1 MQQLAQYGNK
11 MDDLKNR
18 IIENE
23 MSIQQIYV
31 SSQRKINTVQEEF
44 STLQSNFNREAEYSR
59 IARKAADNLQ
69 EEYCRIVHSV
79 ATEKQRNLMFIERA
93 KRELV
98 ADITAVNS
106 KVM

>member
-1 MQQLAQYGNK
+1 
-11 MDDLKNR
+11 
-18 IIENE
+18 
-23 MSIQQIYV
+23 
-31 SSQRKINTVQEEF
+31 VQEEF

-98 ADITAVNS
+98 AEITTVNS
-106 KVM
+106 KVSEIDSIKQLIKELDLRYQKNETEMMFH

>member
-1 MQQLAQYGNK
+1 M
-11 MDDLKNR
+11 
-18 IIENE
+18 
-23 MSIQQIYV
+23 
-31 SSQRKINTVQEEF
+31 QEEF

-98 ADITAVNS
+98 AEITTVNS
-106 KVM
+106 KVSEIDSIKQLIKELDLRYQKNETEMMFH